1 MSAQLLKGKEVS
13 KALLKDLQERAKTVT
28 ETRGSPPHLAIL
40 SIGGDASSQM
50 FLQRELNMC
59 QSAGIECT
67 VEALPENISEQ
78 EVIRILNKLGQD
90 INIDGIIIDLPIPKR
105 LDQRRIFDA
114 INPEKDVEGV
124 TTANFGR
131 LFREKSFRH
140 LKQTDILL
148 PCTAIATIQLLL
160 ETGVDPQ
167 GKNAVVVGRSN
178 IVGKPTAHLLSCLD
192 ATVTMCHSL
201 TQDLASHVRLAD
213 ILVSATGKPR
223 SIKGEWIKPG
233 AIVLD
238 AGIYTKGNT
247 ICGDVDFEE
256 AAKVAGYITP
266 VPGGIGPLTV
276 TFLLYNTVISAE
288 QRTRRIL
295 NP

>member
-1 MSAQLLKGKEVS
+1 VSAQLLKGKKVS
-13 KALLKDLQERAKTVT
+13 KVLLQELQERAKKIT
-28 ETRGSPPHLAIL
+28 ESRGSSPHLAIL
-40 SIGGDASSQM
+40 SIGGDASSQI
-50 FLQRELNMC
+50 FLQKELDMC

-67 VEALPENISEQ
+67 VEALPESISEN

-90 INIDGIIIDLPIPKR
+90 IHIDGIIIDLPIPEK

-114 INPEKDVEGV
+114 IHPDKDVEGV

-131 LFREKSFRH
+131 LFREKSFRK
-140 LKQTDILL
+140 LKQTDILI
-148 PCTAIATIQLLL
+148 PCTAIATVQLLL
-160 ETGVDPQ
+160 ESGIDPQ
-167 GKNAVVVGRSN
+167 GKNAVVIGRSN

-192 ATVTMCHSL
+192 ATVTLCHSK
-201 TQDLASHVRLAD
+201 TKDIASHVRRAD
-213 ILVSATGKPR
+213 IVVSATGKPR

-233 AIVLD
+233 AVVLD
-238 AGIYTKGNT
+238 AGIHSEGNT
-247 ICGDVDFEE
+247 ICGDVDFE
-256 AAKVAGYITP
+256 AAEKVAGFITP